1 MSERRSRRRSVC
13 ILIRHVVDKAVW
25 DEYVNRGGGSSGVL
39 LDVALL
45 VVALLVVALLVVA
58 LLVAGL
64 WIQLVSV
71 EVVDCVVDCCRE
83 QGR

>member
-1 MSERRSRRRSVC
+1 MFGLIPEVEILNCKSQDCQTRLRNSEG
-13 ILIRHVVDKAVW
+13 
-25 DEYVNRGGGSSGVL
+25 RGGGGSGV
-39 LDVALL
+39 LL

>member
-1 MSERRSRRRSVC
+1 MFGLIPEVEILNCESQDCQTQLRNSEG
-13 ILIRHVVDKAVW
+13 
-25 DEYVNRGGGSSGVL
+25 RGGGGGGSGVL
-39 LDVALL
+39 LD
-45 VVALLVVALLVVA
+45 VA